1 MTVERPPP
9 PPLATCCN
17 VFGLK
22 KNMHR
27 SLGSQRFMINDLC
40 FISNMIFSAPRILT
54 GPDSV
59 TNVTG
64 DKVVLMCEATGFP
77 IPHIGWLFQ
86 RTDDETNSL
95 PGILYTLIN

>member
-1 MTVERPPP
+1 
-9 PPLATCCN
+9 
-17 VFGLK
+17 
-22 KNMHR
+22 
-27 SLGSQRFMINDLC
+27 
-40 FISNMIFSAPRILT
+40 MIFAAPRILT

-95 PGILYTLIN
+95 PGILPYQLDKAMDDQNQNVVMSIDFCDFRHTSSISYL

>member
-1 MTVERPPP
+1 MVSTYYTWLTLLNSLVV
-9 PPLATCCN
+9 LAP
-17 VFGLK
+17 
-22 KNMHR
+22 H
-27 SLGSQRFMINDLC
+27 
-40 FISNMIFSAPRILT
+40 ILT

-86 RTDDETNSL
+86 RTDTETSSL
-95 PGILYTLIN
+95 PGKQHVH